1 MRTNDRHDEPARPP
15 AERGGKPGP
24 RPERVAEVRR
34 RIREGFYDSA
44 AVLDEVARR
53 MLARGDV

>member
-1 MRTNDRHDEPARPP
+1 MRTNDRRDGTARAAGHGGEP
-15 AERGGKPGP
+15 EL

-34 RIREGFYDSA
+34 RIREGAYDSA
-44 AVLDEVARR
+44 GVLEEVARR